1 MDIKTRAQSVFKIL
15 DKKYKNHGQTGL
27 KNWKNDWQYLFCV
40 ILSAR
45 VTDDQ
50 VNKVTKNIFE
60 KYKNLEDFVKADLK
74 VLSNDIHRLGFY
86 NSKSR
91 HIQKAAQ
98 IIIKYFKSKIP
109 NKIEDLIKIPG
120 VGRKTA
126 NVFQQVILGKSEGI
140 AVDTHV
146 GRLSQRLGFTKMKD
160 PKKIE
165 LDLMKIFKKEQFY
178 RINPILFWHGRTICL
193 AKKPNCD
200 VCEIKKLC
208 KSAFKFLKL

>member
-1 MDIKTRAQSVFKIL
+1 MNKNTRAQSIFKIL
-15 DKKYKNHGQTGL
+15 DKKYNNYGQTGL
-27 KNWKNDWQYLFCV
+27 INWKNDWQYLFCV

-50 VNKVTKNIFE
+50 VNIVTKNLFK
-60 KYKNLEDFVKADLK
+60 KYKKIKDFAQVDLK
-74 VLSNDIHRLGFY
+74 SLAEDIRRLGFY
-86 NSKSR
+86 NSKSK

-98 IIIKYFKSKIP
+98 IIIKNFKSKVP

-126 NVFQQVILGKSEGI
+126 NVFQQVIYGKSEGI

-146 GRLSQRLGFTKMKD
+146 GRLSQRLGFTKNKN

-193 AKKPNCD
+193 ARKPKCEI
-200 VCEIKKLC
+200 CEIKNLC
-208 KSAFKFLKL
+208 PSAFKF